1 MRCLWP
7 LIIELQTNVT
17 IVGYGGGI
25 GGGTASLGGGDE
37 RVGGVNLFSAKG

>member
-17 IVGYGGGI
+17 IVGYGGGDR
-25 GGGTASLGGGDE
+25 GGTASLGGG
-37 RVGGVNLFSAKG
+37 RKGRGVVTLFSAKG